1 MRTAVAL
8 ALFVVAGSVIAAEP
22 GAPSVKAYALN
33 VNNVTNTKYFVP
45 HQDYLQVYPG
55 EPANVLATVRVRLK

>member
-1 MRTAVAL
+1 MSARYTHGPV
-8 ALFVVAGSVIAAEP
+8 E
-22 GAPSVKAYALN
+22 YALN

-55 EPANVLATVRVRLK
+55 EPANVLATVRVRLE